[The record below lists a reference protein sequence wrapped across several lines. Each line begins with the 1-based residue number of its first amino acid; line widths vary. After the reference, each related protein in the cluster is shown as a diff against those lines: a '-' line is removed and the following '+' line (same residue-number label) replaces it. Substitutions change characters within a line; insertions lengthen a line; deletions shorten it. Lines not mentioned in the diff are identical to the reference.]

1 MAMQDN
7 ATGMATAAVNGNGV
21 LRQAMI
27 FGLQFAM
34 AAWLYA
40 FLEVDGIF
48 WLLML
53 LAIPVVGFVVAQRRP
68 ALERKTYA
76 LFETSPRFSIAIA
89 AILLLGLPFVLADNT
104 YAIHLLIVGLLYSVL
119 ALALNFQLGS
129 ANLPNFATGASYG
142 IGAYASALLA
152 IHFGINFW
160 LTLPI
165 AAAVAAVFGLL
176 IGIPCMRTRESY
188 LALVTIS
195 FAVIVHQLL
204 NNLSWTGGSNGLPGI
219 PTPSLLGHSFNDPI
233 NVFGFVLPAQANFYY
248 LSLLTVVL
256 SIVIARR
263 IHHSRV
269 GLAWNALRAD
279 SLAASCQ
286 GINVMWYKVLA
297 FVVDSFMAAV
307 AGAIYAFYVSYIAP
321 DNFTF
326 FVSVMIMAMV
336 IVGGMDNIF
345 GVIVGA
351 MLLTMLPEKFR
362 AFADFQLLFFGA
374 AVITM
379 LILRPK
385 GLFPKRLRAYP
396 EGGQ

>member
-1 MAMQDN
+1 MSISNEASRATAPPRVGGGLSELAMVTAMQ
-7 ATGMATAAVNGNGV
+7 V
-21 LRQAMI
+21 
-27 FGLQFAM
+27 GL

-40 FLEVDGIF
+40 FLGVEGIP

-53 LAIPVVGFVVAQRRP
+53 LAIPVGGFIAAQRRP
-68 ALERKTYA
+68 NLDARVYA
-76 LFETSPRFSIAIA
+76 LFESNPRFSIGLA
-89 AILLLGLPFVLADNT
+89 AILLVGFPVLFIDNT

-152 IHFGINFW
+152 IHLGISFW

-165 AAAVAAVFGLL
+165 AGVVAGFLGLI

-188 LALVTIS
+188 LALVTIA

-219 PTPSLLGHSFNDPI
+219 PTPSLFGHSFNDPI
-233 NVFGFVLPAQANFYY
+233 VLFGIQLPSQVNFYY
-248 LSLLTVVL
+248 LSLTLVVL
-256 SIVIARR
+256 SIVVARR

-279 SLAASCQ
+279 PLAASCQ

-297 FVVDSFMAAV
+297 FVVDSFMAAF
-307 AGAIYAFYVSYIAP
+307 AGAIYAFYISYIAP

-345 GVIVGA
+345 GVIAGA

-362 AFADFQLLFFGA
+362 AFADFQLLFFGV
-374 AVITM
+374 AVIAM
-379 LILRPK
+379 LILRPR
-385 GLFPKRLRAYP
+385 GLFPRRLRTYQ
-396 EGGQ
+396 EGT